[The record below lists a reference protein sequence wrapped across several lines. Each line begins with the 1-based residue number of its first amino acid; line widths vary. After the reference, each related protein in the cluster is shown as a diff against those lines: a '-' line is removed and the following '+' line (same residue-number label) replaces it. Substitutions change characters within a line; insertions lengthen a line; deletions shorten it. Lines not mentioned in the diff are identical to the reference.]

1 MKSRQDI
8 IQELRSVLVEHLE
21 LEVPAQ
27 LQETDRLFEDL
38 NVDSLMALQLLVY
51 IEEVFQISLPDDMV
65 DPQVF
70 SSISSLTSFIES
82 HQEAA
87 V

>member
-8 IQELRSVLVEHLE
+8 IQELRSVLVDHLE

-51 IEEVFQISLPDDMV
+51 IEEVFQISLPDDMA

-70 SSISSLTSFIES
+70 SSIGSLTSFIES

>member
-1 MKSRQDI
+1 MQSRQDI
-8 IQELRSVLVEHLE
+8 IHELRSVLVDNLE
-21 LEVPAQ
+21 LEAPEL

-51 IEEVFQISLPDDMV
+51 VEEVFQISLPEDIV
-65 DPQVF
+65 DPNVF
-70 SSISSLTSFIES
+70 LTIGSLVSFIES
-82 HQEAA
+82 HREAA